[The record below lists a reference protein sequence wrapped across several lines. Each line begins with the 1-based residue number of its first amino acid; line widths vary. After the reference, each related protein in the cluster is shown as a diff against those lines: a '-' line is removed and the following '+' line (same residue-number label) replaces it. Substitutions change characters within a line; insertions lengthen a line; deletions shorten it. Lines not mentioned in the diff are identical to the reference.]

1 MPRHSPSLHENKKDQ
16 ISSIQLYN
24 LYYLTQALYLLD
36 DNKKQI
42 ISIKIEDISTDYLV
56 KRNNPGL
63 LYDIWLFIQ
72 ILNEYNVDCPR
83 DTKELLLD
91 FLKDL
96 QSKEGFFRANLS
108 EGTKG
113 NKNSYLLNT
122 KMALDIFNYFS
133 IRNQKT
139 EIALRWIKQNVN
151 NIINFENPDF
161 ISDGGFLY
169 NIMYLENLYELDLLS
184 DTDYFS
190 LIQQLKSIYPDYPDS
205 VEKFDT
211 AINMNDLL
219 DVNLDTDKK
228 AIEHYLLSTQLKNGA
243 FPLYGNGENADTLT
257 TYLSIKTMKKLD
269 IKIAKKGE
277 LNEWINSQLDQI
289 LKISM

>member
-1 MPRHSPSLHENKKDQ
+1 
-16 ISSIQLYN
+16 
-24 LYYLTQALYLLD
+24 
-36 DNKKQI
+36 
-42 ISIKIEDISTDYLV
+42 
-56 KRNNPGL
+56 
-63 LYDIWLFIQ
+63 
-72 ILNEYNVDCPR
+72 
-83 DTKELLLD
+83 
-91 FLKDL
+91 
-96 QSKEGFFRANLS
+96 
-108 EGTKG
+108 
-113 NKNSYLLNT
+113 
-122 KMALDIFNYFS
+122 
-133 IRNQKT
+133 
-139 EIALRWIKQNVN
+139 
-151 NIINFENPDF
+151 
-161 ISDGGFLY
+161 
-169 NIMYLENLYELDLLS
+169 MYLENLYELDLLS